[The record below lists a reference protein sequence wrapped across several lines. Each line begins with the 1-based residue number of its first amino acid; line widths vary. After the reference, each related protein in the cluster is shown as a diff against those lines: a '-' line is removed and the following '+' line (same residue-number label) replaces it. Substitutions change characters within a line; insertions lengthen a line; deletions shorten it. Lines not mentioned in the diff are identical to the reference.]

1 MAFIDIKL
9 LHVRTLIETL
19 AALGHTDSEIYPFS
33 DLFQDYQASYC
44 LILQSS
50 VYLYPHSPCQDAIIP
65 CVGVAVTVLPGL
77 VREAQDEVDMP
88 TGSEDLP
95 GVTTGRMAADRIRDI
110 LEELVEDGRM

>member
-1 MAFIDIKL
+1 MTLSYYMSGHSLKLWRHWDTQTAKFILSQTFFRITRR
-9 LHVRTLIETL
+9 VT
-19 AALGHTDSEIYPFS
+19 
-33 DLFQDYQASYC
+33 ASYC
-44 LILQSS
+44 NLLYICILTLHLS
-50 VYLYPHSPCQDAIIP
+50 CQDAIIP

-77 VREAQDEVDMP
+77 VREAQDEVDMS